1 MASLEQ
7 KTLLYPRNSK
17 GLVGSVPGTG
27 VQSPN
32 IRTKDGPR
40 APITQ
45 KIITVFRFY
54 ARNWGQSPIYHFLL
68 LHYYLFHKTSLT
80 WFIDH
85 LQVVHT

>member
-32 IRTKDGPR
+32 VRTKDGPR
-40 APITQ
+40 APIPQ
-45 KIITVFRFY
+45 KIVSFQVLCQELGTEPNIPF
-54 ARNWGQSPIYHFLL
+54 PI
-68 LHYYLFHKTSLT
+68 TSLLP
-80 WFIDH
+80 FPQNFPY
-85 LQVVHT
+85 LVH